1 MSDAGSGLADHQR
14 SALELTE
21 AFLIDP
27 ADLTPTARA
36 DLLRHFQPS
45 QIVELVFK
53 LMTYTVNKSIAALGF
68 DRAISEGRLAL
79 FHYDGAGAQIIEVP
93 DDPPPSVAAS

>member
-1 MSDAGSGLADHQR
+1 MADAGRGLPDHQR
-14 SALELTE
+14 SALALTE

-27 ADLTPTARA
+27 ASLATSARD
-36 DLLRHFQPS
+36 DLLRHFQPR

-53 LMTYTVNKSIAALGF
+53 LMTYTVNKSITVLGF
-68 DRAISEGRLAL
+68 DRPISEDRLAL

-93 DDPPPSVAAS
+93 DDPPS